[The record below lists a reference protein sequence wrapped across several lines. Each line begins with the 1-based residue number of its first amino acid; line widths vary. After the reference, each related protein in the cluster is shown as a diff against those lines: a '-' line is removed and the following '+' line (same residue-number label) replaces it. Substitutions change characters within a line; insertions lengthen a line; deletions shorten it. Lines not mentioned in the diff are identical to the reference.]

1 MKRPTRSTP
10 TPACPSCGRAEMTFF
25 YDVASVPVHS
35 VLLMPT
41 REEALGYPTGDIKLA
56 FCHRCGFIW
65 NSMFD
70 PAVHEYSARYEE
82 TQGFSSTFS
91 VFHKAL
97 AQRLVDQYDLHG
109 KTLIEIGC
117 GKGEFLAMLCEMG
130 DNRGIGFDPAYISDR
145 NTSSAK
151 DRMTFITDLYSEK
164 YSHYH
169 GDFVCCKMTL
179 EHILDTAE
187 FMRTVRRSIGER
199 LDTIVFFQIPD
210 VTRILHERAFW
221 DVYYEHCSYF
231 SQGSLARLF
240 RTCGFD
246 VVDLGTEYDGQY
258 LMVEARPGTGTGTPP
273 LPQENDL
280 EELERLVVEFTNAIA
295 ETTSLWKGR
304 LAEIKR
310 KGQRAVLWGAG
321 SKGVAFL
328 TKLNIRDE
336 VKYCVDINP
345 YKHGTFMAGTGQEIV
360 SPEFLKEY
368 RPDIVIIMNP
378 IYCAEI
384 QADLHK
390 LGLAPELVPIFRE
403 DQNKSELR

>member
-1 MKRPTRSTP
+1 
-10 TPACPSCGRAEMTFF
+10 MTVF
-25 YDVASVPVHS
+25 YDVAGVPVHS

-56 FCHRCGFIW
+56 FCRRCGFIW
-65 NSMFD
+65 NSVFD

-82 TQGFSSTFS
+82 TQGFSSTFTA
-91 VFHKAL
+91 FHKAL
-97 AQRLVDQYDLHG
+97 AQRLVEQYDLHG

-221 DVYYEHCSYF
+221 DIYYEHCSYF

-240 RTCGFD
+240 RSCGFD

-258 LMVEARPGTGTGTPP
+258 LMIEARPGTGTGRPP
-273 LPQENDL
+273 LRQENDL
-280 EELERLVVEFTNAIA
+280 AELERLVAEFTNAIA
-295 ETTSLWKGR
+295 ETTSLWKNR
-304 LAEIKR
+304 LAEINR

-390 LGLAPELVPIFRE
+390 LGLDPELVPIFQE
-403 DQNKSELR
+403 DQKKSESR